1 MNTTYCELTS
11 LFLLGSGTGRIRRVP
26 KSNLKKAIISEKAR
40 PNQKTKS
47 NINLKS
53 SYRPS
58 NKSFKKQKQAEE
70 KQKENSDEEDDY
82 DSEEDE
88 EDAAQRL
95 DDMVSIQVETPAWAD
110 QVVDFVLDTL
120 GWKHPDAEPSDD
132 KMSTM
137 TSDFKSEHLIALLP
151 TLWTLLNCLETQRRE
166 WVFEAFMAYF
176 NEAHVQS
183 GTKRIVLQFLA
194 LVIKVCMGSS
204 SNSAFLFLPCKAHP
218 FTNSVL

>member
-26 KSNLKKAIISEKAR
+26 KSSLKKAPTTEKSKRQSAK
-40 PNQKTKS
+40 NV
-47 NINLKS
+47 KS

-58 NKSFKKQKQAEE
+58 NKAFKKQQAEVT
-70 KQKENSDEEDDY
+70 KESSDDDDY

-88 EDAAQRL
+88 EDAAAKA
-95 DDMVSIQVETPAWAD
+95 DDMVSIQIETPAWAD

-120 GWKHPDAEPSDD
+120 GWKNPDAEPAEDQ
-132 KMSTM
+132 MSTVS
-137 TSDFKSEHLIALLP
+137 SDFKSEHLIALLP

-176 NEAHVQS
+176 DEAHVQS

-194 LVIKVCMGSS
+194 LVIKVCISTFFSVDIGF
-204 SNSAFLFLPCKAHP
+204 SN
-218 FTNSVL
+218 